1 MREHTKK
8 LGLGSASIP
17 LILMGLV
24 WSWSLS
30 LGGFCVGDWTLNAV
44 GLRAWSQQGNMGAH
58 YTVYYS
64 LLFFIAAFVLGY
76 RHKDDFGAK
85 TGKVASL
92 VISTAIVLFM
102 ALFAV
107 L

>member
-1 MREHTKK
+1 MRQFTKK

-17 LILMGLV
+17 LFLMGLV

-44 GLRAWSQQGNMGAH
+44 GLRAWSQQGNLGAH

-76 RHKDDFGAK
+76 RNKNDLGAK
-85 TGKVASL
+85 TGRIASFA
-92 VISTAIVLFM
+92 VSTVIVLTMVF
-102 ALFAV
+102 FAV
-107 L
+107 S